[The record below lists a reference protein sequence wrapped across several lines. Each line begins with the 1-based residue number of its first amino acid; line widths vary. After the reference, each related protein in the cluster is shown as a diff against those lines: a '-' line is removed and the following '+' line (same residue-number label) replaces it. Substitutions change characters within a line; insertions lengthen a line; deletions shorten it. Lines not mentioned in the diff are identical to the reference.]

1 LALSVL
7 EVRNLT
13 THFFMQEGVA
23 QAVENVSFILRKGEM
38 HGLAGESGC
47 GKTTTALSI
56 MKLLPPGGRILHGEI
71 ILDNEDL
78 VKKTDREMNAIRW
91 KKISIVFQGAM
102 NALNPVIRV
111 GDQVAEAITE
121 KENVSKGEAL
131 QRARSLFQLV
141 GLDSSRVADYPHEFS
156 GGMRQ
161 RVMIAMALACNPS
174 IIIADEPVTALD
186 VVVQARILELIKE
199 LQRKLSLSVILI
211 THDLS
216 VIAETCERVAI
227 MYAGRIVELGNVKDI
242 YKDSWHPYTEALITA
257 FPSLVGPKRRFDSVP
272 GDPPD
277 LTSPPSGC
285 RFHPRCPWQ
294 DEICRSKDPEYRN
307 VGTDHY
313 VACHHSE
320 KIREKVQ
327 GERV

>member
-1 LALSVL
+1 MSVL
-7 EVRNLT
+7 DVKKLT
-13 THFFMQEGVA
+13 THFFMQEAVA
-23 QAVENVSFILRKGEM
+23 RAVEDVSFSLRKGEM
-38 HGLAGESGC
+38 LGLAGESGC

-56 MKLLPPGGRILHGEI
+56 MKLLPPGGRILKGEI
-71 ILDNEDL
+71 VLDEEDL
-78 VKKTDREMNAIRW
+78 VKKTDSEMNAIRW

-111 GDQVAEAITE
+111 GDQVAEAVTE
-121 KENVSKGEAL
+121 KESVSKAEAW
-131 QRARSLFQLV
+131 QRARSLFELV
-141 GLDSSRVADYPHEFS
+141 GLDSSRVTDYPHEFS

-161 RVMIAMALACNPS
+161 RVMIAMALACSPS
-174 IIIADEPVTALD
+174 IVIADEPVTALD
-186 VVVQARILELIKE
+186 VIVQARILELIKE
-199 LQRKLSLSVILI
+199 LQRKLGLSVIMI

-227 MYAGRIVELGNVKDI
+227 MYAGRIAELGSVNDI
-242 YKDSWHPYTEALITA
+242 YKDPWHPYTDALITA
-257 FPSLVGPKRRFDSVP
+257 FPSLVGPKRRFSSVP

-294 DEICRSKDPEYRN
+294 DETCRNKNPEYRN
-307 VGTDHY
+307 VGADHY

-320 KIREKVQ
+320 KFREKLL

>member
-1 LALSVL
+1 LNIL
-7 EVRNLT
+7 EVRDLT
-13 THFFMQEGVA
+13 THFFMQEAVA
-23 QAVENVSFILRKGEM
+23 RAVENVSFELRKGEM
-38 HGLAGESGC
+38 LGLAGESGC

-56 MKLLPPGGRILHGEI
+56 MKLLPPGGRILNGEI
-71 ILDNEDL
+71 IVDDEDL
-78 VKKTDREMNAIRW
+78 VKKTDSEMNAIRW

-121 KENVSKGEAL
+121 KENVTRQEAL
-131 QRARSLFQLV
+131 QRARSLFELV
-141 GLDSSRVADYPHEFS
+141 GLDSSRVTDYPHEFS

-199 LQRKLSLSVILI
+199 LQTQLDLSVILI

-242 YKDSWHPYTEALITA
+242 YKDPWHPYTGALITA
-257 FPSLVGPKRRFDSVP
+257 FPSIAGPKRRFNSVP

-285 RFHPRCPWQ
+285 RFHPRCPLK
-294 DEICRSKDPEYRN
+294 DETCQEHDPEYRN

-313 VACHHSE
+313 VACRHCEKFRE
-320 KIREKVQ
+320 KIL
-327 GERV
+327 GERA